1 MKMKGTKPSFTLYI
15 LQVKFNYHVE
25 YEIALEKD
33 KLETHCCKWIK
44 IIEIVVD

>member
-1 MKMKGTKPSFTLYI
+1 MKMKGTKPSFTPYL
-15 LQVKFNYHVE
+15 LQVEFNYLVE

-44 IIEIVVD
+44 IIGTVVD